1 MSKNVQLAIT
11 GQGFS
16 LRVAKAAPYES
27 EDLISDDRIREILAK
42 FSPILYRGFADAG
55 KFSMRSAG
63 QKLTDAV
70 PMRNEEIDL
79 WQKYHQVLDKTLSA
93 AQKGKL
99 YVPEILVKDDESLTT
114 IQEDQPEVSSLTQL
128 ALRGH
133 RNRKFRVNLDEVIKV
148 PIEPFEAKE
157 IQFLVKPHAHLGGGG
172 GIAAG
177 GRPTLYN
184 AFVGLHTYAQDKF
197 GRWVVDVIAGT
208 TPGVDGPSW
217 GEGPV
222 YSPYMPAK
230 SSVWFNTRLDENK
243 SNKLEVG
250 GEGQFDMTFHCE
262 IHHPEKLDELV
273 IPDNDKLRFFF
284 WQLEPFIVNSSIV
297 GGGVFPLL
305 ESGENK

>member
-1 MSKNVQLAIT
+1 M
-11 GQGFS
+11 S
-16 LRVAKAAPYES
+16 LREQLIVTDQES
-27 EDLISDDRIREILAK
+27 PQEEIISDDRIREILAK

-63 QKLTDAV
+63 QKLADAV
-70 PMRNEEIDL
+70 PMRDEEIDL

-99 YVPEILVKDDESLTT
+99 FVPEILVKDDESLAT
-114 IQEDQPEVSSLTQL
+114 IQEDQQEVSSLKQL
-128 ALRGH
+128 ARRGH
-133 RNRKFRVNLDEVIKV
+133 RNRKFRVNLDEVIKA

-157 IQFLVKPHAHLGGGG
+157 VQFLVKPHAHLGGGG

-177 GRPTLYN
+177 GRPALYN
-184 AFVGLHTYAQDKF
+184 AFVGLHTYAQDRF

-222 YSPYMPAK
+222 YSPYMPAR
-230 SSVWFNTRLDENK
+230 SSVWFNTSVDENK
-243 SNKLEVG
+243 PNKLEVR

-262 IHHPEKLDELV
+262 IHHAEKIDELK
-273 IPDNDKLRFFF
+273 IPDDDRLRFFF
-284 WQLEPFIVNSSIV
+284 WQLEPFIINSFLEGV
-297 GGGVFPLL
+297 GILPQL
-305 ESGENK
+305 ESGEK

>member
-1 MSKNVQLAIT
+1 MSKNEQLVIT
-11 GQGFS
+11 GQS
-16 LRVAKAAPYES
+16 LSKLVAKEPFPEP
-27 EDLISDDRIREILAK
+27 EDLISDERIREILAK
-42 FSPILYRGFADAG
+42 FSPILHRGIEDAG
-55 KFSMRSAG
+55 KFFMRSAG
-63 QKLTDAV
+63 QKLADAV
-70 PMRNEEIDL
+70 PMRDEEIDL
-79 WQKYHQVLDKTLSA
+79 WQKHHRVIEKTLDSA
-93 AQKGKL
+93 QRGKL
-99 YVPEILVKDDESLTT
+99 FVPEIEVKDEESLGTSFENET
-114 IQEDQPEVSSLTQL
+114 ERSSLRQL
-128 ALRGH
+128 SLRSD
-133 RNRKFRVNLDEVIKV
+133 RNRKFRVNLDEVIKT
-148 PIEPFEAKE
+148 PIEPFDAREV
-157 IQFLVKPHAHLGGGG
+157 QFLVKPHAHLGGRGG
-172 GIAAG
+172 MAG
-177 GRPTLYN
+177 GRPALYN

-197 GRWVVDVIAGT
+197 GRWVLDVIAGT

-222 YSPYMPAK
+222 YSPYMPAR

-273 IPDNDKLRFFF
+273 IPDNDRLRFFF